1 MTRAPGERA
10 EVRAFVNADLAG
22 ASGSPRVAS
31 EPGSLRVKAGR
42 ILAVNEPPEPGDRVV
57 DLHGDR
63 LLPGLIN
70 AHDHLQLNN
79 FPAFEPDRR
88 YRNVREWLAEVQDR
102 LQTDRAFRE
111 SAAVTR
117 DERLLIGGI
126 KNLLS
131 GVTTVAHHDPLYEAL
146 TRPEFPTRVLTG
158 YGWSHS
164 LYLDGDESVARSYR
178 RVPSDCPWIIHAGEG
193 LDDESAHE
201 LDRLDA
207 LGCLKPN
214 TLIVHGVALDGEQRA
229 RLRRAQARLIW
240 CPTSNLRLFGAT
252 ADAADL
258 VAHGAVGLGTDS
270 RLSGS
275 RDLLEELR
283 VAARAGGLSA
293 PALEALVTRDNA
305 RILRL
310 GNRGALRR
318 GALADIVVLPRRMS
332 LLEASRADVRLV
344 MIGGIARYADEEYAE
359 MTAPMSEWAAVRVD
373 GREKFLRRELAA
385 LLGACASGEEGVLLN
400 ARQGRAA

>member
-1 MTRAPGERA
+1 VTRARGERA
-10 EVRAFVNADLAG
+10 DVRAFVNADKAG
-22 ASGSPRVAS
+22 AAA
-31 EPGSLRVKAGR
+31 GSLRVEAGR
-42 ILAVNEPPEPGDRVV
+42 ILAVNEPPEPGDCVV

-70 AHDHLQLNN
+70 AHDHLQLNS
-79 FPAFEPDRR
+79 FPAFEPGRR
-88 YRNVREWLAEVQDR
+88 YRNVREWLTEVQDR
-102 LQTDRAFRE
+102 LQADRAFEE
-111 SAAVTR
+111 SAAVAR

-146 TRPEFPTRVLTG
+146 TRPGFPTRVLSR

-164 LYLDGDESVARSYR
+164 LYLDGEESVSRSYR
-178 RVPSDCPWIIHAGEG
+178 RGPADCPWIIHAAEG

-207 LGCLKPN
+207 LGCLRPN
-214 TLIVHGVALDGEQRA
+214 TLIVHGVALDRERRV
-229 RLRRAQARLIW
+229 RLRRAQAGLIW
-240 CPTSNLRLFGAT
+240 CPASNLRLFGAT
-252 ADAADL
+252 ADVADL
-258 VAHGAVGLGTDS
+258 VAHGAVALGTDS

-275 RDLLEELR
+275 RDLLDELR
-283 VAARAGGLSA
+283 VAARTSGLSV

-318 GALADIVVLPRRMS
+318 GALADLLVLPRGMS
-332 LLEASRADVRLV
+332 LLEAGRAGVRLV
-344 MIGGIARYADEEYAE
+344 MIGGIARYADKEYAE
-359 MTAPMSEWAAVRVD
+359 MTAPMSDWAAIRVD
-373 GREKFLRRELAA
+373 GREKFLNRELAEA
-385 LLGACASGEEGVLLN
+385 LSACAAGEEGVLVN